1 MNRLGVLD
9 LDSLYMSLRKT
20 NSLQTINIKT
30 AVQQTGE
37 HHIFLFF
44 SILMHK
50 SLQILLCFKSAAL
63 PLLSYWGKKTTYG
76 LTFEL
81 RY

>member
-1 MNRLGVLD
+1 MNRSGILD

-20 NSLQTINIKT
+20 NSLQTITIKT

-44 SILMHK
+44 S
-50 SLQILLCFKSAAL
+50 F
-63 PLLSYWGKKTTYG
+63 
-76 LTFEL
+76 
-81 RY
+81 